1 MKVSIK
7 TIKITFIIS
16 VTSLIIALFMG
27 SEYFKD
33 NSEIFVLGVSWLTL
47 QNTAFGIFGSA
58 ALAAVSAGVIYG
70 VDKEAYLK
78 KTEQYLVDVCIK
90 SKTAFVQLSEAS
102 RILENRI
109 LSKNEKTTFTGIST
123 IVSFIEAQQQTIQPT
138 AMDFLFKHSQVVSYN
153 ALLCRCHESVQILIQ
168 QNNKLKVKYGQWEIN
183 DTVKRAAQSSSGLNS
198 SLLDE
203 ASICSEE
210 DLRLTINQMSWQLS
224 NVIQYTT
231 LAIHQLYYLQKR
243 EDKLQSL
250 YQMTDDQAQYYQK
263 TLEVEAPKVDE
274 KTIAEHQITI
284 VQQISTIEGVLCD
297 SRNYVISMLSRDPYS
312 YVNTLQ
318 ELLKNMRACRY
329 EAHVLY
335 SSDKK
340 LIFDIDTI
348 VENLGI
354 LLEQIH
360 TTISMLTYL
369 RPEWS
374 DYLQGNGIDVN
385 TAYLFDS
392 QIIKLTE
399 TFLKEKT
406 SYTKIHLLA
415 DEILEIIHSDEFK
428 ERLNFKGNRNCSVN

>member
-1 MKVSIK
+1 MKISIK
-7 TIKITFIIS
+7 TIKITSIIS
-16 VTSLIIALFMG
+16 VISLVIALFMG

-33 NSEIFVLGVSWLTL
+33 NSGIYVLGISWMTL

-109 LSKNEKTTFTGIST
+109 LSKNEKNTFTGIST

-138 AMDFLFKHSQVVSYN
+138 AMNFLLKHSQVVSYN

-183 DTVKRAAQSSSGLNS
+183 DTVQKAAQSSSGLNS

-263 TLEVEAPKVDE
+263 TLEVEAPKVDQ

-284 VQQISTIEGVLCD
+284 VQQISNIEGVLCD
-297 SRNYVISMLSRDPYS
+297 SRNYAISMLSRDPYS
-312 YVNTLQ
+312 YVNALQ
-318 ELLKNMRACRY
+318 ELLKNMRVCRY

-340 LIFDIDTI
+340 LIYDIDMI
-348 VENLGI
+348 VENLGM

-360 TTISMLTYL
+360 TTVIIFVNL
-369 RPEWS
+369 RTEWS
-374 DYLQGNGIDVN
+374 DYLQQNGIEVN
-385 TAYLFDS
+385 TNYLVDPR
-392 QIIKLTE
+392 IIKLTE
-399 TFLKEKT
+399 TFLKDKT
-406 SYTKIHLLA
+406 PYTKAQLLA
-415 DEILEIIHSDEFK
+415 DKILEIIHSNEFK
-428 ERLNFKGNRNCSVN
+428 ERLNFSDNRESLVD